1 MISARPTRL
10 RCLSQG
16 NTRHDPLGK
25 NVTRQSTDV
34 AVSALHDREAAFHDA
49 WASDTE
55 LSEILV
61 RESFEAPTAMEN
73 QFILQCM
80 GDLKGKKLLD
90 IGAGLGESSVYFA
103 LQGAEVTTV
112 DVSPRMVNTALDLA
126 ARFGVKL
133 QGIVSGAEI
142 LEVSPAS
149 YDLIYIANT
158 IHHVQNRAALFAQ
171 MQRALKPGGRF
182 FSYDP
187 LAYNPAINL
196 YRRMASAVRTPDES
210 PLSTADLDSA
220 RKYFRHV
227 GHREFWVSSLLLFVK
242 YFLIDR
248 VHPNEDRY
256 WKRILRETPLSLR
269 WWMPLRTLDK
279 FLTRIP
285 LVRWLA
291 WNMVMWGEKAA
302 D

>member
-1 MISARPTRL
+1 LA
-10 RCLSQG
+10 
-16 NTRHDPLGK
+16 K

-34 AVSALHDREAAFHDA
+34 AESALHDREAAFHDA

-103 LQGAEVTTV
+103 LQGAEVTSV
-112 DVSPRMVNTALDLA
+112 DVSPRMVKTALDLG

-142 LEVSPAS
+142 LEVSPGS

-158 IHHVQNRAALFAQ
+158 IHHVQNRPALFAQ

-279 FLTRIP
+279 FLTRVP